1 MKDKSLLARLLSRR
15 VIFGTSLGVALAF
28 MLTGVI
34 LWGGFNWAMEATNTM
49 TFCTSCH
56 EMADNVYAEYK
67 DTPHHNNPSGVSAT
81 CSDCHVPDPWHHKVV
96 RKVVASRELYH
107 KVMGT
112 IDTPEKFDERR
123 LLMAERVWDSMKRTD
138 SRECRN
144 CHDWNSMN
152 PEFQS
157 PRARNQ
163 HKFAMEQG
171 HTCIDCH
178 MGLAHSDVH
187 DRLSDEE
194 LEALTA
200 PREEHRQE
208 VPETF
213 LAGLARAEVREAEE
227 EAARQAEA
235 ERERERRRLEERR
248 IKEAVDRALAEQAA
262 AANGVEQAVDD
273 GFEFDWSGV
282 PEQQVTVFFPGQ
294 ASMEWTLVGR
304 MHGGARAFR
313 FGDTCESCHARETD
327 EMGEKII
334 TGETA
339 EETPIPGKRGSIP
352 VVVQAAHDNE
362 NLFLRFE
369 WPATD
374 HVPVDF
380 VDGGRMDPDNPVKVA
395 IMLSTDQ
402 PEYAAQ
408 AGCWAACH
416 HDMAGM
422 PAHPDDPAASGLP
435 LDFSGGVTKYL
446 KESRTEVEE
455 AGRRGATL
463 GGWENLEEPEVL
475 ADLLASGHFM
485 DLMRINADGSTE
497 HGHVLEER
505 IMTGGAGFEASVS
518 QSGGYWQVEMQRPL
532 RSDQPGDVSLEPSQT
547 YNFSFAIH
555 DDHADG
561 RFHHV
566 SLGYRLAL
574 DDDDVAF
581 NVVGR

>member
-1 MKDKSLLARLLSRR
+1 MKDKSLLARILSRR

-28 MLTGVI
+28 MLTGIV

-67 DTPHHNNPSGVSAT
+67 GTPHDINPSGVGAT

-96 RKVVASRELYH
+96 RKVYATRELWH
-107 KVMGT
+107 KALGT
-112 IDTPEKFDERR
+112 VDTPEKFDERR
-123 LLMAERVWDSMKRTD
+123 LIMAERVWDSMKRTD

-157 PRARNQ
+157 PRARSQ

-194 LEALTA
+194 LEELTA
-200 PREEHRQE
+200 PRPEHRQE
-208 VPETF
+208 VPESF
-213 LAGLARAEVREAEE
+213 LAGIARAEEREAEK

-235 ERERERRRLEERR
+235 ERERERRRLEEQR
-248 IKEAVDRALAEQAA
+248 IKEAVDRALAERA
-262 AANGVEQAVDD
+262 VETDD
-273 GFEFDWSGV
+273 APEATDDIDFDWSGV
-282 PEQQVTVFFPGQ
+282 PEREVTVFFPGQ

-313 FGDTCESCHARETD
+313 FGDTCESCHGRETD
-327 EMGEKII
+327 EMGEKIV

-339 EETPIPGKRGSIP
+339 EEHPIPGKRGSMP
-352 VVVQAAHDNE
+352 VAVQAAHDSE
-362 NLFLRFE
+362 NLYLRFE
-369 WPATD
+369 WPMTD

-380 VDGGRMDPDNPVKVA
+380 VDGGKMDPDNPIKVA
-395 IMLSTDQ
+395 VMLSTDK

-416 HDMAGM
+416 HDLRDM
-422 PAHPDDPAASGLP
+422 PAHPDDPEASGLP
-435 LDFSGGVTKYL
+435 LDFSRGVTKYL

-463 GGWENLEEPEVL
+463 GGWDKLEDEDVL
-475 ADLLASGHFM
+475 ADLLASGQFM

-518 QSGGYWQVEMQRPL
+518 SSGGYWQVDMKRPL
-532 RSDQPGDVSLEPSQT
+532 QSDQPGDVSLQPGET

-566 SLGYRLAL
+566 SLGYRMGL
-574 DDDDVAF
+574 DDEEVDF